1 MFLMD
6 IKTVLAIVI
15 SIGIMVVWQIFF
27 IPDAPVIVKTTSDN
41 ITQVDNSQI
50 STLTVTELGNTTST
64 TATPV
69 EKIEEIVIT
78 NDKLIL
84 TFNSFTGGIRYAS
97 IKGWK
102 DESAVAENSYVTFN
116 KDGKSDYF
124 NLLTPLNVKPS
135 VEHTTVDGV
144 DIVTFTSKENNLTIK
159 KEYRIDPTT
168 YMLSTSV
175 TVINGGTGALN
186 VPMVAKIGPRLGNDF
201 EESNY
206 IFEGAMIHNLED
218 TEKAKMDDDK
228 TSMLPTPLWG
238 GYTSKYFLFATTGS
252 LFNTA
257 TISPVNGYEVVSL
270 EKNDLVVNGN
280 STFSADYN
288 IFIGPKIYKDL
299 KSYNVGLQE
308 SIDFGWFYF
317 LAIPMLQLLIFVAG
331 IVKNYGLAI
340 IVLTIIVRL
349 IMLPLTI
356 KQFKSMD
363 GMKRIQPEIMK
374 LREKFKGD
382 PQRLNAE
389 TMELYKK
396 HKVNPFS
403 GCLPILV
410 QIPIFFAL
418 YKTLLVSVE
427 LKGAPFI
434 GYIVDLSAKD
444 PYYITPVIMGISMF
458 IQQWLTPST
467 ADPVQKKIF
476 MAMPVVFTFL
486 FLNFPSGLVLYWLT
500 SNILSIAQQLII
512 TKRSAKRE
520 LS

>member
-1 MFLMD
+1 MD

-15 SIGIMVVWQIFF
+15 SVGILVVWQMFF
-27 IPDAPVIVKTTSDN
+27 IPEPPQIAKTTSDN
-41 ITQVDNSQI
+41 ITQNDNSPI
-50 STLTVTELGNTTST
+50 STLTVTELNGTVA
-64 TATPV
+64 TAV

-102 DESAVAENSYVTFN
+102 DESAVEEESYVTFN
-116 KDGKSDYF
+116 KDGKTDYF

-135 VEHTTVDGV
+135 VEHNTVDGIDV
-144 DIVTFTSKENNLTIK
+144 VTFTFKENNLTIK
-159 KEYRIDPTT
+159 KEYRIDPAT
-168 YMLSTSV
+168 YMLSTSIV
-175 TVINGGTGALN
+175 VINGGVGALN
-186 VPMVAKIGPRLGNDF
+186 VPIIAKIGPRLGSDF
-201 EESNY
+201 EESKY

-218 TEKAKMDDDK
+218 TKKADIDSDK
-228 TSMLPTPLWG
+228 TITLPTPLWG
-238 GYTSKYFLFATTGS
+238 GYTSKYFLFAATGA
-252 LFNTA
+252 LFNSA
-257 TISPVNGYEVVSL
+257 KISPVNGYEVVSL

-288 IFIGPKIYKDL
+288 IFIGPKIYEDL
-299 KSYNVGLQE
+299 KLYNIGLQE

-317 LAIPMLQLLIFVAG
+317 LAIPMLQLLIFIAG
-331 IVKNYGLAI
+331 IVKNYGLSI
-340 IVLTIIVRL
+340 IVLTIIVRI

-363 GMKRIQPEIMK
+363 GMKRIQPEVMA

-444 PYYITPVIMGISMF
+444 PYYITPVIMGASMF
-458 IQQWLTPST
+458 IQQLLTPST

-476 MAMPVVFTFL
+476 MAMPIIFTFL

-500 SNILSIAQQLII
+500 SNILSIIQQLII

-520 LS
+520 LT

>member
-1 MFLMD
+1 MC
-6 IKTVLAIVI
+6 
-15 SIGIMVVWQIFF
+15 S
-27 IPDAPVIVKTTSDN
+27 SDLVN
-41 ITQVDNSQI
+41 
-50 STLTVTELGNTTST
+50 
-64 TATPV
+64 
-69 EKIEEIVIT
+69 
-78 NDKLIL
+78 
-84 TFNSFTGGIRYAS
+84 
-97 IKGWK
+97 
-102 DESAVAENSYVTFN
+102 
-116 KDGKSDYF
+116 GKS
-124 NLLTPLNVKPS
+124 
-135 VEHTTVDGV
+135 
-144 DIVTFTSKENNLTIK
+144 TFT
-159 KEYRIDPTT
+159 
-168 YMLSTSV
+168 
-175 TVINGGTGALN
+175 
-186 VPMVAKIGPRLGNDF
+186 
-201 EESNY
+201 
-206 IFEGAMIHNLED
+206 
-218 TEKAKMDDDK
+218 
-228 TSMLPTPLWG
+228 
-238 GYTSKYFLFATTGS
+238 
-252 LFNTA
+252 
-257 TISPVNGYEVVSL
+257 
-270 EKNDLVVNGN
+270 
-280 STFSADYN
+280 ADYN

-299 KSYNVGLQE
+299 KSYNVGLEE

-317 LAIPMLQLLIFVAG
+317 LAIPMLHLLIFIVG

-349 IMLPLTI
+349 VMLPLTI

-363 GMKRIQPEIMK
+363 GMKRIQPEIMA

-444 PYYITPVIMGISMF
+444 PYYITPVIMGVSMF